1 MSTQANQANNGV
13 KPRMEQLAALLIL
26 AVVVSGI
33 FWATV
38 GTAYSSFAD
47 QRAKA
52 ARVQNI
58 LNRLESV
65 IERQN
70 KLADYLATGN
80 DAAKLDVI
88 FLDAPQPGIGTARL
102 QEQIGSLASAS
113 GMEIRRVSAVSS
125 GAGNRISLQIQAT
138 GNVVTFSS
146 FLVGLE
152 KSQPWLFVDSMN
164 VSQSFRR
171 RARGNRKADPAL
183 TALLTISAYTKP
195 DNSPATGQEGAK

>member
-1 MSTQANQANNGV
+1 MSARINIAI

-26 AVVVSGI
+26 AVIVSGV
-33 FWATV
+33 FWATF

-70 KLADYLATGN
+70 KLADYFATGS
-80 DAAKLDVI
+80 DADRLDVI

-125 GAGNRISLQIQAT
+125 GASNRISLQIQAT
-138 GNVVTFSS
+138 GSVVTFSS

-152 KSQPWLFVDSMN
+152 QSQPWLFVDSMN

-171 RARGNRKADPAL
+171 RGRDGKRADPAL
-183 TALLTISAYTKP
+183 TALLTISAYTGP
-195 DNSPATGQEGAK
+195 DDSPATGQGGAK

>member
-1 MSTQANQANNGV
+1 MSTQINTGI
-13 KPRMEQLAALLIL
+13 KLRMERSAALLIL
-26 AVVVSGI
+26 AAVVAGL
-33 FWATV
+33 FLATV
-38 GTAYSSFAD
+38 GTAYSSFAG

-52 ARVQNI
+52 VRIQSL

-70 KLADYLATGN
+70 ELADYLATGS
-80 DAAKLDVI
+80 DAARLDVI

-102 QEQIGSLASAS
+102 QEQIGALASAS
-113 GMEIRRVSAVSS
+113 GMEIRRVTTVSS
-125 GAGNRISLQIQAT
+125 GAANRISLQIQAT

-171 RARGNRKADPAL
+171 RSRGNRQADPAL
-183 TALLTISAYTKP
+183 TALLTISAYTRP
-195 DNSPATGQEGAK
+195 DNRPTTGQGGAK